1 MLHYFKKTNTDV
13 TLDVIFV
20 NFDIYMES
28 IFNFLARQKRSNSTI
43 IKIGNGTKLRRPYL
57 TILLYPPLK
66 RKGKNLSDKRQL
78 RDSRDVSILEHV

>member
-28 IFNFLARQKRSNSTI
+28 
-43 IKIGNGTKLRRPYL
+43 RPYIVIFL
-57 TILLYPPLK
+57 IFWPDKKGAILQ
-66 RKGKNLSDKRQL
+66 LSR
-78 RDSRDVSILEHV
+78 